1 MSKLQKNLT
10 RCWAEVEVFFNEQ
23 FIVSIDTAEDVA
35 VPLPVLNTEIN
46 VMCNPLLPIPLHV
59 RTDCKNCA
67 KRKDELQRMAKVN
80 HMLKQQLKMN
90 NHRSRH
96 IHNLKQ
102 ALQGRLK
109 LNPIFV
115 LQ

>member
-1 MSKLQKNLT
+1 MFL
-10 RCWAEVEVFFNEQ
+10 NEQ

-46 VMCNPLLPIPLHV
+46 VMCNPPLPIPLHV

-80 HMLKQQLKMN
+80 RMLKQQLKIN
-90 NHRSRH
+90 NHTSRH
-96 IHNLKQ
+96 YTQFK
-102 ALQGRLK
+102 ASFTTEG
-109 LNPIFV
+109 
-115 LQ
+115 

>member
-1 MSKLQKNLT
+1 MSKNRT
-10 RCWAEVEVFFNEQ
+10 RCWAEVEVFLNEQ

-46 VMCNPLLPIPLHV
+46 VCAIHLYLSVPLNV

-80 HMLKQQLKMN
+80 HTCLKTTTEDE
-90 NHRSRH
+90 
-96 IHNLKQ
+96 
-102 ALQGRLK
+102 
-109 LNPIFV
+109 
-115 LQ
+115 